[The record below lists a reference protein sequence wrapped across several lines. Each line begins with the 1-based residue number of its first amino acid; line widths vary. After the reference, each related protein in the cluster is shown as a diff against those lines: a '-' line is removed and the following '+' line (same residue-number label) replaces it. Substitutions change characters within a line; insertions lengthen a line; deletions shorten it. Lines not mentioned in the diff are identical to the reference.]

1 MADLKKLA
9 EQRAALL
16 TQASALV
23 TETAERGES
32 LTGEAQERF
41 EKLTADAA
49 HLADAIRSEKDAAEA
64 RAAADA
70 VRGEYAA
77 AVAPKG
83 EDKRDISAELRKIAR
98 EGGSVELR
106 DITRA
111 TFTQGVTQGDQFWI
125 TAGQYNPFL
134 NDAITRVVAVSTGN
148 TLALPRTTALGTAA
162 AVNEG
167 AAIGESDGTNSSLSL
182 SPVKYAT
189 LVQIGLETV
198 NDEAF
203 DVSAWVQEKLA
214 AEIAVAHGAV
224 AAPAVAAAATV
235 GKQGA
240 AVAPVYAD
248 LADLIMS
255 VNAKYRRAPKAGFL
269 MNDATLG
276 GIIKLLD
283 SQNRPIFVP
292 GNLNQPDTIL
302 GFPVHSADLANTG
315 DEALSICF
323 GDLNAVV
330 TAVVT
335 PGVTIES
342 SRDYAFATGLVSYRG
357 YVRGATG
364 LIDGAAV
371 KSFKGANV

>member
-1 MADLKKLA
+1 MADIKKLA

-16 TQASALV
+16 TEASKIVSDVAAAG
-23 TETAERGES
+23 ETLAGES
-32 LTGEAQERF
+32 QVRF
-41 EKLTADAA
+41 EKLTAEAA
-49 HLADAIRSEKDAAEA
+49 TLAEAIRSEKDAAEA

-70 VRGEYAA
+70 ARAEFAA
-77 AVAPKG
+77 AVAPKAD
-83 EDKRDISAELRKIAR
+83 EKRDLSAELRKIAR

-106 DITRA
+106 DITRSS
-111 TFTQGVTQGDQFWI
+111 FTQGVTQGSEFWV

-134 NDAITRVVAVSTGN
+134 NSDIVKVVAVSSGN
-148 TLALPRTTALGTAA
+148 TLALPRTSALGTAA

-167 AAIGESDGTNSSLSL
+167 SSIGESDGTNSSLSL
-182 SPVKYAT
+182 TPAKYAT
-189 LVQIGLETV
+189 LIQVGLETV

-203 DVSAWVQEKLA
+203 DVAAWEQEKLA
-214 AEIAVAHGAV
+214 AEISVAHGAV

-248 LADLIMS
+248 IADLIYS
-255 VNAKYRRAPKAGFL
+255 VNGKYRRSPKAGFL

-276 GIIKLLD
+276 GIVKLLD
-283 SQNRPIFVP
+283 SQNRPIFAP

-302 GFPVHSADLANTG
+302 GYPVHSAALADTG
-315 DEALSICF
+315 DEALSLVF

-330 TAVVT
+330 TAVVS
-335 PGVTIES
+335 PGVVIES
-342 SRDYAFATGLVSYRG
+342 SRDYAFATGLVSFRG

-364 LIDGAAV
+364 LIDGSAV

>member
-1 MADLKKLA
+1 MADIKKLA
-9 EQRAALL
+9 EQRASLL
-16 TQASALV
+16 TEASKIVSDVAAAG
-23 TETAERGES
+23 ETLA
-32 LTGEAQERF
+32 GEAQVRF
-41 EKLTADAA
+41 EKLTAEAA
-49 HLADAIRSEKDAAEA
+49 TLAEAIRSEKDAAEA

-70 VRGEYAA
+70 ARTEFAA
-77 AVAPKG
+77 AVAPKAD
-83 EDKRDISAELRKIAR
+83 EKRDLSAELRKIAR

-106 DITRA
+106 DITRSS
-111 TFTQGVTQGDQFWI
+111 FTQGVTQGSEFWV

-134 NDAITRVVAVSTGN
+134 NSDIVKVVAVSTGN

-167 AAIGESDGTNSSLSL
+167 SAIGESDGTNSSLSL
-182 SPVKYAT
+182 SPAKYAT
-189 LVQIGLETV
+189 LIQVGLETV
-198 NDEAF
+198 QDEAF
-203 DVSAWVQEKLA
+203 DVAAWVQEKLA

-248 LADLIMS
+248 LADLIFS
-255 VNAKYRRAPKAGFL
+255 VNAKYRRSPKAGFL

-276 GIIKLLD
+276 GIVKLLD

-292 GNLNQPDTIL
+292 GDLNRPDSIL
-302 GFPVHSADLANTG
+302 GYPVHSAALADTG
-315 DEALSICF
+315 DEALSIVF
-323 GDLNAVV
+323 GDLGAIV

-335 PGVTIES
+335 PGVVIES

-364 LIDGAAV
+364 LIDGNAV